1 MVDKL
6 VERKQRETA
15 ALSGKKT
22 ETVSDT
28 ELFGMLGGA
37 MGVK

>member
-6 VERKQRETA
+6 VERKQREA
-15 ALSGKKT
+15 NALSGKQT